1 MSEKNGISKLVMIFV
16 ILIVLIIALASGY
29 ALVFQRGVSPTIGMS
44 NTMDLQTISNLTHI
58 HLSNVAQKNLTAIMS
73 EYSNQYEAVWF
84 YFNES
89 SVLSALN
96 GRHDCNPS
104 GNLSCSYN
112 VMSAWQMFFNGT
124 GSLSSYEICG
134 LNSTIE
140 LGGRALV
147 SATLFFSDSVVKG
160 QNRTMEVPYQVDFEL
175 VSGVWQLWKEYFGLP
190 GEPVSFIQSGTS
202 LSQTCD

>member
-1 MSEKNGISKLVMIFV
+1 MARRNGISKLMFISVT
-16 ILIVLIIALASGY
+16 LIMLIIAIAGGFVLVYQRTAS
-29 ALVFQRGVSPTIGMS
+29 SKINSSNTIG
-44 NTMDLQTISNLTHI
+44 LQTISNLTQI
-58 HLSNVAQKNLTAIMS
+58 HLRNVAQKNLTAIMS

-104 GNLSCSYN
+104 GNISCSYN
-112 VMSAWQMFFNGT
+112 VMSAWQTFFNGT

-147 SATLFFSDSVVKG
+147 SATLFFKDSGVKG
-160 QNRTMEVPYQVDFEL
+160 QTTSMEVPYQLDFES
-175 VSGVWQLWKEYFGLP
+175 VNGVWQLWKEYFGLP

-202 LSQTCD
+202 LPQACG